1 MTTRQGGDI
10 GLICGEGRGVHR
22 TRRSVCVLVTCV
34 ALVVLGALPV
44 ACAGSG
50 SSGPSG
56 NSRTLVVGFSEVY
69 EGQVPAWLAQDEGL
83 FKKHGLDVQLQYM
96 QSNTVV
102 AALGSGQAQFALGGG
117 SEVVSANA
125 GGADLKLLG
134 ALVPVFP
141 YRMEAPASIATLH
154 DLAGKQVGIS
164 SPGSESDIATRLGLR
179 RVGLDPDRHV
189 HLTPVGSSQNRTAA
203 LKNGAIQGGLDQ
215 PPFSFQLEK
224 SGFHSLFDMAAL
236 KIPAVNNAISVKQSY
251 LQSHHDVAQ
260 RFVDALV
267 EGLALI
273 KKSREATIRVIGKHL
288 KVTDPPVL
296 DATYTFETSELF
308 PALPYVRADQLQ
320 ATVQALPQRNHKV
333 AGVNLNRMLDG
344 SFVQSAADR
353 SMQSS

>member
-1 MTTRQGGDI
+1 MD
-10 GLICGEGRGVHR
+10 R
-22 TRRSVCVLVTCV
+22 TRRSVHVLVTCA

-44 ACAGSG
+44 ACGGSG

-56 NSRTLVVGFSEVY
+56 NSRTLVVGFSEMY
-69 EGQVPAWLAQDEGL
+69 EGQVPAWLAQDQGL

-102 AALGSGQAQFALGGG
+102 AALSSGQAQFALGGG
-117 SEVVSANA
+117 SEIVSANA
-125 GGADLKLLG
+125 GGTDLKLLG

-141 YRMEAPASIATLH
+141 YRMEAPSSVAALH

-179 RVGLDPDRHV
+179 RVGLDPDRDL

-260 RFVDALV
+260 RFVDALI
-267 EGLALI
+267 EGLALA
-273 KKSREATIRVIGKHL
+273 KKNREATIRVIGKHL
-288 KVTDPPVL
+288 KVTDPQVL
-296 DATYTFETSELF
+296 DATYTFEASELF

-320 ATVQALPQRNHKV
+320 ATVQVLSQRNHKV
-333 AGVNLNRMLDG
+333 AGVNLNGMLDG

-353 SMQSS
+353 NVQSS

>member
-1 MTTRQGGDI
+1 M
-10 GLICGEGRGVHR
+10 ER
-22 TRRSVCVLVTCV
+22 TRRGLC
-34 ALVVLGALPV
+34 VVLSCAALALLAALPV
-44 ACAGSG
+44 ACGG
-50 SSGPSG
+50 SSGASG
-56 NSRTLVVGFSEVY
+56 AGNGRSLVVGFSEIY
-69 EGQVPAWLAQDEGL
+69 EGQLPAWLAQDQGL

-102 AALGSGQAQFALGGG
+102 AALSSGQAQFALGGG

-125 GGADLKLLG
+125 QGADLKLLG

-141 YRMEAPASIATLH
+141 YRMEAPASVSTLH

-179 RVGLDPDRHV
+179 RVGLDPDRDL

-224 SGFHSLFDMAAL
+224 SGLHSLFDMAAL

-251 LQSHHDVAQ
+251 LASHHDVAQ

-267 EGLALI
+267 EGLALV
-273 KKSREATIRVIGKHL
+273 KKDRAATIRAIGKHL
-288 KVTDPPVL
+288 KVSDPQVL
-296 DATYTFETSELF
+296 DETYAFETSELF
-308 PALPYVRADQLQ
+308 PALPYVNAGQLQ
-320 ATVQALPQRNHKV
+320 ATVQVLSQRNHKV
-333 AGVNLNRMLDG
+333 ADVNLNRMLDG

-353 SMQSS
+353 NVQSS

>member
-1 MTTRQGGDI
+1 MK
-10 GLICGEGRGVHR
+10 R
-22 TRRSVCVLVTCV
+22 TRRGVSVLLSCAVL
-34 ALVVLGALPV
+34 ALLGALPV
-44 ACAGSG
+44 ACGGSSG
-50 SSGPSG
+50 SSGSENG
-56 NSRTLVVGFSEVY
+56 RSLVVGFSEVY
-69 EGQVPAWLAQDEGL
+69 EGQIPAWLAQDQGL

-102 AALGSGQAQFALGGG
+102 AALSSGQAQFALGGG

-134 ALVPVFP
+134 SLIPVFP
-141 YRMEAPASIATLH
+141 YRMEAPTSVSTLQ

-179 RVGLDPDRHV
+179 RVGLDPDKDL

-203 LKNGAIQGGLDQ
+203 LKNGSIQGGLDQ

-224 SGFHSLFDMAAL
+224 SGLHSLFDMAAL
-236 KIPAVNNAISVKQSY
+236 KIPAVNNAISVKNSY
-251 LQSHHDVAQ
+251 LQSHHDAAQ

-267 EGLALI
+267 EGLALV
-273 KKSREATIRVIGKHL
+273 KKNREATMQVIGKHL
-288 KVTDPPVL
+288 KISDPQVL
-296 DATYTFETSELF
+296 DATYAFDTSELF

-320 ATVQALPQRNHKV
+320 ATVQVLSQRNHKV
-333 AGVNLNRMLDG
+333 SGVNLNQMLDN

-353 SMQSS
+353 NVQSS